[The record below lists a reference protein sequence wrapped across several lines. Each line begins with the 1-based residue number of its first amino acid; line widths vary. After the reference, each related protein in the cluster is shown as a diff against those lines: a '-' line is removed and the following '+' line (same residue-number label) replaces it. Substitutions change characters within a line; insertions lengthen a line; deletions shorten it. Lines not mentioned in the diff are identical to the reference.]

1 MWELDSKKGWVPK
14 NWCLQTAV
22 LEETLES
29 HLDSK
34 ETKAVNPKGN
44 QPWIFLGRTDAEA
57 EASILWPLD
66 VKSWLVGKD
75 PDSGKDWK
83 QEKKRMRWLDGITNS
98 MDMNLSNLQEIV
110 KDRKVWHAAVHGVTK
125 SWTRLSYWTTTSNK
139 HNLFDRFRTQYQI
152 SVEYTLFSNIW
163 NIYQNWPYA
172 DFQS

>member
-1 MWELDSKKGWVPK
+1 MWELDNKKGWVTK
-14 NWCLQTAV
+14 NWCLQTV
-22 LEETLES
+22 LLEETLES

-44 QPWIFLGRTDAEA
+44 QPWIFMGRTDAEA
-57 EASILWPLD
+57 EASILWSLD

-98 MDMNLSNLQEIV
+98 MDMNLSKLQEVV
-110 KDRKVWHAAVHGVTK
+110 KNRKVWHAAVHGVTK
-125 SWTRLSYWTTTSNK
+125 SWTQLSYWTTTSNK
-139 HNLFDRFRTQYQI
+139 HNRIDRFRTQYQI